1 MSYGLELINKKP
13 LVFTMPRTPRDVYG
27 LGDNHNIIDL
37 QFMGRV
43 VENRYTL
50 WGWNDFKNRNLRPG
64 TYLKI
69 EPKADIRFRASLHSD
84 NWFRLDQFELHGN
97 TLVVEPLRTTPA
109 SNNSY
114 GLYVNGRYLESDDLV
129 LQKAYKMVVGSSSL
143 GQLQSYIEGKYILI
157 TPLIKHLRD
166 NFEKGRP
173 GKIPEMEFGL
183 YYTFDRY
190 GRAYYQFISRSLTY
204 ADLNL
209 AYLSFEGSNL

>member
-1 MSYGLELINKKP
+1 MSYGLKPNNKELI
-13 LVFTMPRTPRDVYG
+13 FTMPRTPRDVYG

-43 VENRYTL
+43 VENRYTF
-50 WGWNDFKNRNLRPG
+50 WGWNDFKDRNLRPG

-69 EPKADIRFRASLHSD
+69 ESKADIRFRASLHSD

-97 TLVVEPLRTTPA
+97 ILVVEPLRTTPE

-129 LQKAYKMVVGSSSL
+129 LQKAYKFQVSSESI

-157 TPLIKHLRD
+157 TPLIEHLRY

-173 GKIPEMEFGL
+173 GRIPSMGFHL
-183 YYTFDRY
+183 FYTSDKY
-190 GRAYYQFISRSLTY
+190 GRAYYQFMSNGLI
-204 ADLNL
+204 AKDLNL